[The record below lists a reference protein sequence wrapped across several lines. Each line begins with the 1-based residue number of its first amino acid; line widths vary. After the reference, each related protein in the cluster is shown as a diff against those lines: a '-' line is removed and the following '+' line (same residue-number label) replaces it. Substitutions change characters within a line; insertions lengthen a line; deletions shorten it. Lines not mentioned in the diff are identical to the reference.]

1 MLLFVYTATRK
12 GFVIFTWRYFK
23 LSWNTTAHGS
33 SLKLAIFPAPYEIR
47 LVFFNK
53 GRVRIE
59 AQYEIMVTTNEGKIK
74 WPVKIGKT
82 LQNNEKKKAI
92 KINEN
97 RQSSQTPL
105 INFVTLR
112 HDL

>member
-1 MLLFVYTATRK
+1 
-12 GFVIFTWRYFK
+12 
-23 LSWNTTAHGS
+23 
-33 SLKLAIFPAPYEIR
+33 
-47 LVFFNK
+47 
-53 GRVRIE
+53 
-59 AQYEIMVTTNEGKIK
+59 MVTTNEGKIK